1 MAWKIHFNGQ
11 EFGPLSDADTE
22 NIKQSIVRAAQ
33 NGDAASFGFVL
44 NDTQIEGIWTTGAPI
59 TFEHLTED

>member
-22 NIKQSIVRAAQ
+22 NIKDSIVTAARD
-33 NGDAASFGFVL
+33 GEVVVFGSVL
-44 NDTQIEGIWTTGAPI
+44 HDTQIDGIWTTGAPI
-59 TFEHLTED
+59 SFEHLTED

>member
-22 NIKQSIVRAAQ
+22 NIKSSIVRAAQ
-33 NGDAASFGFVL
+33 TGSIASFGFTL
-44 NDTQIEGIWTTGAPI
+44 HDT
-59 TFEHLTED
+59 